1 MQRRP
6 RSYLDRTDY
15 ISKGEVKLLC
25 NGFQGQLEPKLDLE
39 DEEDLGSEGIRQAF
53 EEGEQSAWLWKSMI
67 RVVKIL
73 KS

>member
-1 MQRRP
+1 M
-6 RSYLDRTDY
+6 
-15 ISKGEVKLLC
+15 KLLC
-25 NGFQGQLEPKLDLE
+25 DGFQGQLEPKLDLE

>member
-1 MQRRP
+1 MI
-6 RSYLDRTDY
+6 L
-15 ISKGEVKLLC
+15 
-25 NGFQGQLEPKLDLE
+25 KLDLE